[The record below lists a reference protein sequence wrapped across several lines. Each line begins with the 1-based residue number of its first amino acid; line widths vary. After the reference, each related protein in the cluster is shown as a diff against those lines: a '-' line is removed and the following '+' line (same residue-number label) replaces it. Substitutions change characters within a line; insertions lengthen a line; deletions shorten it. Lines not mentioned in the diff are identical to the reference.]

1 MAIPIVRPGFGDDL
15 LPRAVADFIFEKTTE
30 MSVTM
35 QLAPEEP
42 LAGSGKA
49 IPVITGKPSAGWVSE
64 GGRKP
69 VSDMTVASKTM
80 DPKKLAV
87 IVPFSK
93 EYLRDERVNLF
104 GMLRPKI
111 AEAFAAAF
119 DAATMAGT
127 STPFAN
133 YLLQT
138 TNSVEIGTATQANGG
153 IYKDLVNA
161 MGTVVAEGKNY
172 RVNGWAADYTAETL
186 LLGATDTTGRPIFN
200 ADANVGIFGGSLLS
214 RPVYYG
220 ENVGTPVVTGTPNTG
235 GVQMIGGDWSQARYG
250 VASDIAYSLSDQASI
265 VLADGT
271 TTLNLWQ
278 DNLVALLA
286 EAEFGFVVNDVE
298 AFVQVTDNT

>member
-1 MAIPIVRPGFGDDL
+1 MAVPIVRPGFGDQL
-15 LPRAVADFIFEKTTE
+15 MPREIADFIFEKME
-30 MSVTM
+30 QSSVVQ
-35 QLAPEEP
+35 QLAPQEP
-42 LAGSGKA
+42 LAGEGKS

-69 VSDMTVASKTM
+69 VSDMTVGSKVM

-93 EYLRDERVNLF
+93 EYLRDSRVNLF
-104 GMLRPKI
+104 DMLRPKI
-111 AEAFAAAF
+111 AEAFATAF
-119 DAATMAGT
+119 DAAAIAGT

-133 YLLQT
+133 FLLQT
-138 TNSVEIGTATQANGG
+138 TNTREIGTSTQAQGG
-153 IYKDLVNA
+153 IYGDLVNSL
-161 MGTVVAEGKNY
+161 GQVVAEGKSY

-186 LLGATDTTGRPIFN
+186 LLGAIDGNGRPLFN
-200 ADANVGIFGGSLLS
+200 PDANVGIFGGTLLS

-250 VASDIAYSLSDQASI
+250 IASDVAYSLSDQASI

-298 AFVQVTDNT
+298 AFVQVTNNT

>member
-1 MAIPIVRPGFGDDL
+1 MAIPIVKAGFGDAL
-15 LPRAVADFIFEKTTE
+15 LPRAIADFIFEKTE
-30 MSVTM
+30 EASVMM
-35 QLAPEEP
+35 QLAPQEP
-42 LAGSGKA
+42 LAGEGKS

-111 AEAFAAAF
+111 AEAFAVAF
-119 DAATMAGT
+119 DAAAMAGT

-138 TNSVEIGTATQANGG
+138 TNSVELGTATQASGG
-153 IYKDLVNA
+153 VYKDLVNA
-161 MGTVVAEGKNY
+161 MGTVVSQGKGY
-172 RVNGWAADYTAETL
+172 RLNGWAADYTAETT
-186 LLGATDTTGRPIFN
+186 LLGATDTTGRPIFTPN
-200 ADANVGIFGGSLLS
+200 ATIGNFGGSLLS

-220 ENVGTPVVTGTPNTG
+220 ENVGTPVVAGTPNTG
-235 GVQMIGGDWSQARYG
+235 GVQIVGGDFSQVRYG

-286 EAEFGFVVNDVE
+286 EAEFGLVINDTQ
-298 AFVQVTDNT
+298 AFVQVTDNA